1 MKKNIR
7 NGTNS
12 EDKVS
17 ESTTDEDTN
26 IQNEG
31 SDSEISTN
39 DNNTKSINS
48 EKTIRKSNSN
58 VKIEGYDLIVN
69 SVKDATN
76 SFKDVILSIG
86 KKAQGIRDKAE
97 ETFTVGAKRDAR
109 DIQALGSFVENV
121 IKGFEDT
128 MTEIKKRNY
137 RDEEKLLKGYKK
149 LLEEQIHLI
158 NARMQLVKR
167 LKSR

>member
-1 MKKNIR
+1 MPQSHDYISGLPLYYYSMKKTIK

-17 ESTTDEDTN
+17 ESNTDEDTN

-31 SDSEISTN
+31 LHSEIPTN
-39 DNNTKSINS
+39 DNNIKSIKS

-58 VKIEGYDLIVN
+58 VRIEDYDLIVN
-69 SVKDATN
+69 SLKDATN

-86 KKAQGIRDKAE
+86 KKAQEIRDRAE

-109 DIQALGSFVENV
+109 DIQALGGYVGNV

-128 MTEIKKRNY
+128 MTEIKKGNY
-137 RDEEKLLKGYKK
+137 RDEE
-149 LLEEQIHLI
+149 
-158 NARMQLVKR
+158 
-167 LKSR
+167 SS